1 MNIALL
7 VLENGTSLVAYTDEL
22 QYEPKCHMYRPH
34 LIGGKT
40 KVTLT
45 PWPEHSVD
53 EHVLLSSN
61 RLLTVCEPTDN
72 VKAAYEKKVPKP
84 LPEPSKPVILNE
96 DENVPEVDDEYEPR
110 YVEEPLY

>member
-22 QYEPKCHMYRPH
+22 QYEPKCHMFRPH
-34 LIGGKT
+34 VISGKT
-40 KVTLT
+40 KVVLT

-53 EHVLLSSN
+53 EHILLTSN
-61 RLLTVCEPTDN
+61 RLLTVCKPTD
-72 VKAAYEKKVPKP
+72 KIKEAYEKKVPAP
-84 LPEPSKPVILNE
+84 LPKPSKPVILNE
-96 DENVPEVDDEYEPR
+96 EETIPEVDDDYEPR